1 MSGFK
6 DMVARDNFGV
16 FLNCDEFAEKRTVK
30 YDGATYEDI
39 PIVLSGL
46 KEKDRRQLMSDHAQG
61 LYIVSSV
68 LHCALSDLGGVQPE
82 RGQRIRINDQ
92 EGGGG
97 FFREFYVAS
106 SVCEM
111 GIFARGIGG
120 GGRMSFIRVNE
131 VGGDSLERVNKLL
144 HNIPGGVY
152 KAAFSALRR
161 AGDTAKT
168 RAGQFVAAEYTINKG
183 EFMRRV
189 HSKTHITGG
198 AGGVMG
204 MSISF
209 SGTVLPLLTFN
220 TTYSRDGTVQT
231 QVMRNGGLRR
241 FNTHS
246 WPAFS
251 ARLPF
256 SSASALRAFL
266 WSRSL
271 VRLPDT

>member
-68 LHCALSDLGGVQPE
+68 LHGVQPE

-97 FFREFYVAS
+97 FFREFYIAS

-111 GIFARGIGG
+111 G
-120 GGRMSFIRVNE
+120 MLRVE
-131 VGGDSLERVNKLL
+131 LEAV
-144 HNIPGGVY
+144 
-152 KAAFSALRR
+152 
-161 AGDTAKT
+161 D
-168 RAGQFVAAEYTINKG
+168 E
-183 EFMRRV
+183 
-189 HSKTHITGG
+189 
-198 AGGVMG
+198 
-204 MSISF
+204 
-209 SGTVLPLLTFN
+209 
-220 TTYSRDGTVQT
+220 
-231 QVMRNGGLRR
+231 
-241 FNTHS
+241 
-246 WPAFS
+246 
-251 ARLPF
+251 
-256 SSASALRAFL
+256 
-266 WSRSL
+266 
-271 VRLPDT
+271 